1 VILENLYDLVLEVE
15 QLRRDQPPH
24 NEEEAYQTWSVY
36 LILLPSICLLM
47 MSREMSYNDLVE
59 QLWVGLRVMV
69 PLETRYVPRSLPTI
83 ST

>member
-24 NEEEAYQTWSVY
+24 DEAESYQAWSVC
-36 LILLPSICLLM
+36 LILPASHFALM
-47 MSREMSYNDLVE
+47 MSREMTYNDLVE

-69 PLETRYVPRSLPTI
+69 PLETRYLLCSLYL
-83 ST
+83 